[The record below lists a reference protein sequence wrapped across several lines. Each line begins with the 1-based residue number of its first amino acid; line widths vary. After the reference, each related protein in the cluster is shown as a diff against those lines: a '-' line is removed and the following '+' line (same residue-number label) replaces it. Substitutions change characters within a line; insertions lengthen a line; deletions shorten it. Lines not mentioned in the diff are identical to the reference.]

1 MSTETENSMPAGTD
15 ETPGNTET
23 AAAGAPSAAEVPGSD
38 DGIISTV
45 AVPHR
50 DASNPVLEMRS
61 VTRRYGKLTA
71 LDSLTMTV
79 ARGSIHGF
87 IGPNGAGKTTAF
99 SLVAGFLRPNSGDI
113 LICGRP
119 ASEGV
124 DCRRG
129 ILGILPQDARL
140 PAKDKVGEALTFYAR
155 LQGFSSAEAE
165 AEARKWLERVG
176 MIQSWDTRC
185 GALSHGMSKRV
196 GIAQAFLGSPRLVLL
211 DEPTAGIDPA
221 NAHQIREL
229 IRTAH
234 SEGASIL
241 VSSHNLAEL
250 EALCDYATILDH
262 GKVQTQGTLAELT
275 SASSEIRIQTASDA
289 VPEEALSNL
298 WAVRTFTFDKASR
311 TLTVT
316 LTSGVTSPE
325 PCINE
330 ILKTLIQHN
339 VLIGGVSKGH
349 GLEAKVISLNSDSAS
364 GE

>member
-1 MSTETENSMPAGTD
+1 MSTEQESSTASPAS
-15 ETPGNTET
+15 EAPGS
-23 AAAGAPSAAEVPGSD
+23 APSTDAAESG
-38 DGIISTV
+38 GTISTIAAPV
-45 AVPHR
+45 R
-50 DASNPVLEMRS
+50 DVSDPVLEMRG

-99 SLVAGFLRPNSGDI
+99 SLVAGFLRQDSGDI

-119 ASEGV
+119 AQGV
-124 DCRRG
+124 ECRRG

-155 LQGFSSAEAE
+155 LQGFSTAEAE
-165 AEARKWLERVG
+165 AEARKWLECVG

-229 IRTAH
+229 IRAAH
-234 SEGASIL
+234 QEGASVL

-262 GKVQTQGTLAELT
+262 GRVQTQGTLAELT
-275 SASSEIRIQTASDA
+275 SASNEIRIQTASDS
-289 VPEEALSNL
+289 VPETALADL
-298 WAVRTFTFDKASR
+298 WAIRSFSFDKASR
-311 TLTVT
+311 TLVVM
-316 LTSGVTSPE
+316 LTSGVTAPE

-349 GLEAKVISLNSDSAS
+349 GLEAKVISLNTDRPSDQ
-364 GE
+364 